1 MANFDNSLSLEDA
14 LTDTPPEIEE
24 EIKRDFM
31 STLEAEAFDDVV
43 GETVSKTDYIP
54 LLDDDGKTG
63 NPESKS
69 KPHLDGGQ
77 VECITPT
84 KPPVLA
90 NGDHELEENDTTDP
104 YQMYQS
110 NILSDLLFVSPGM
123 VNSSPFAEHVD
134 SSKDIANMPS
144 FDPYVSRT
152 ETGSGG
158 WPVEAQ
164 TPPAPS
170 PFVFLEESEPQPLQ
184 TTAEPIK
191 EVEMEMGLSKE
202 ESPVKEVEMTLA
214 PSMEMQK
221 SPTTEMAPVK
231 EVKSEPAVEEPA
243 TKEVEGEQ
251 AMDLA
256 SVKEAEDEPA
266 PAVESVK
273 EAEDE
278 TALEVAPD
286 SGTLA
291 NPASEMGSTQQ
302 NRDVLSQ
309 QNRDVLSQEKRDVLS
324 QQNPEVPSMD
334 VGLTKESE
342 VMPVGEA
349 KVVSAVEVGKM
360 PAVEVEPIQE
370 AQPTPA
376 MELTLTKEIDVIT
389 TPTKDVNVE
398 ETSEVRGLVSPQAE
412 GSPAFK
418 ASPESPE
425 IPAMDVLQPLQ
436 EQKPQGVVSPNVEP
450 RTDSKVT
457 DTNHFEEAASL
468 PVAEVNPFPEN
479 SPALSTEVPL
489 EPIAVMEQKVYL
501 PETSVSIE
509 DKALEKLEEIKAL
522 VSSSEIKAETLNTTP
537 LMQTKASP
545 LKETIPSVDV
555 TELEKPKEEKESHHI
570 SSSEPPLEP
579 TVKKIEQTIVF
590 DFSKLPCISGAP
602 NAQAKQAYKP
612 SDRRFG
618 TPKPAS
624 LIEVP
629 TELLGSHSQQKI
641 PDQRLEP
648 FFCSESGWTGSFPRP
663 RFPHRRTPHTPH
675 TDFLESRRDLGR
687 EPWDVECTPATLKK
701 KKKKSKQKRY
711 LQPPVGEPWDENTE
725 VSKAYLPGADSS
737 KAGVTAG
744 QPTAVTKEYKP
755 LSKESSRKGAVAR
768 PREVKLAAA
777 SSNLERSMQEPFRGE
792 SLPHIVGNTKEGT
805 SSANGKEV
813 RDVDLSPQSKSPVN
827 KEALPPEGKPQP
839 RKGEDPTSVLLAPQ
853 VDPALGKVEAVGVL
867 DSKLPRPEGSQNKQ
881 VETAFETKPEEGS
894 FIKKN
899 QETKDISKSKSSQEQ
914 KEVDHVVNRLKGTA
928 GESKTAAQCALK
940 SPGLPKNKVEQN
952 VTKTPVPQ
960 TFPEQSQEKGSLVSE
975 QPWYCVPG
983 PIPHKGREGPEKI
996 GDNQGRKVRESVE
1009 LPFILETQK
1018 DGINLGA
1025 SGKTPQTKE
1034 MNVHNEHKGIE
1045 SMSSNKIL
1053 ETMSSFI
1060 KPMSEEPKEKVD
1072 SIVGLE
1078 STSKAVSSSDDKID
1092 TGKSFEAA
1100 IEKHMAKGPEKDITE
1115 QSKEGMSP
1123 VSECLLANPPESL
1136 QVSEKPKKRGSDG
1149 KNKKFKKSY
1158 SGQSAPL
1165 ESKIDAHGLP
1175 IADKNGNQENQI
1187 DFFDKNKEDLLLP
1200 SKIPD
1205 PLFLGVSD
1213 KSGKQSV
1220 GEKDRLAEVS
1230 SSEPWTFIEDTKHIA
1245 KNSPSIVSD
1254 VNRTNLT
1261 CKEQTLALGPPSSGQ
1276 QMEDKIEVT
1285 VGQAVVADKPK
1296 KRSIDGKSKK
1306 NKDTHP
1312 PIDNKPGTIGVQV
1325 PAKTKTEFRVEGM
1338 SCVDE
1343 NRNITYCCSE
1353 PPVCSET
1360 NSLKTSL
1367 LSESEVSCKPHSLI
1381 SSDAERSD
1389 SLPKILAES
1398 GKETSQAQVSKLLAL
1413 NDPRKDTVLG
1423 KERADSL
1430 GKDPP
1435 GDSPPNVA
1443 VPDVRAATETEKHQ
1457 GNHSLKKIGD
1467 FSLPGHV
1474 GPLQNQAQMD
1484 RGQQGQET
1492 VKSDEKVK
1500 ENSFHGSV
1508 KGNIT
1513 EPSQKTEPVKEQIHL
1528 HDASRGLEDKSTDK
1542 KCADGIPVLI
1552 EKEMETGK
1560 ALVLPSNK
1568 SEKPGFLEDKP
1579 SQGLDSKDAVCLDGK
1594 KNKTGV
1600 PAEQEKNKMGKLGSG
1615 CQNIDQEGSLV
1626 EPTDL
1631 SADPAGNKEET
1642 APLEVVVDNLSPIVT
1657 KDIQSL
1663 KPKDTVLEASP
1674 KLTEKPA
1681 KRGLGDGKIE
1691 AKSKMAEPLKGYM
1704 RPTKSRGLTPPSL
1717 RPVVLDREKSK
1728 PLRAP
1733 GMDQPRLGNG
1743 VCLWFEASSA
1753 LACVFLQQRALGK
1766 GGGDWGTDFC
1776 HESWGLCMMS
1786 LDQPAHK
1793 LRVLVGGV
1801 RAPGLLRGGEAA
1813 VEEMSLT
1820 NEQPA
1825 PLPAYSQ
1832 LCKGKTPECCP
1843 GSSRYMES
1851 PNDFNKAGYEWQRTE
1866 GKLQEIGLNVNSGGQ
1881 LQEGLGKNAAFPDQG
1896 RLCFFEGKL
1905 DKEPSRETEVLGEKC
1920 SAAPGQLDSWSLIS
1934 ENFPPSKGN
1943 LTNLKTPGFTI
1954 GEAEG
1959 ENRPGSK
1966 NQPGGQPPET
1976 PGSLAQYIKEEET
1989 SVWNPNF
1996 NPVKQD
2002 ALGSGEM
2009 SPGKK
2014 EAHGPAQD
2022 GFVIGVLSDGGGLGG
2037 YPSWAAAPAPA
2048 CSRSAVPYPPTT
2060 TVELAQDEFRGGP
2073 CGYGYEEEDEG
2084 SSVDVEKPS
2093 YAEGAFLNR
2102 ASLPRKAIRRAMSEC
2117 SHLSV
2122 PPALNLADK
2131 YPELPGQEDGGP
2143 GLSPAP
2149 RKLGAASM
2157 KRSLTVAEEQ
2167 SPTPGQS
2174 LGESPSQSP
2183 AEAFPQIREEAAS
2196 QKEEPIPPGNKSS
2209 VSPPEH
2215 VPEGSPG
2222 EKAPAGAPEGSTSG
2236 SPGRP
2241 RGEKETGQPGQAG
2254 NKEIQVIPTQLAPS
2268 CQWGGEPRDAKQDEV
2283 QPSANLNG
2291 NDITA
2296 PPNKELPPSPE
2307 KKTKPSTTT
2316 PSAKTATPK
2325 TKSVPTPTPKRPVST
2340 PPGGPSKKPMSP
2352 APGLAS
2358 AAPPKRP
2365 AAATAATRSSS
2376 LISRDGKPKAIDA
2389 KSPEKRT
2396 PLSKSPATS
2405 TKTASKSTP
2414 TTPRVTVAVSSM
2426 TTGPASRSTSSSP
2439 PKKPSSL
2446 RNESK
2451 PTDIKKTTTKSSLAD
2466 LSRPKSAPTIT
2477 QKTTSTMSLGGPPSS
2492 GPASSRV
2499 KPKPATLRP
2508 STTPSVDTKKPGVP
2522 KATPAKPNS
2531 TAPRPGRPSTSI
2543 SVPDLKNVRS
2553 KIGSTDNIKHQP
2565 GGGRAKVEKK
2575 SEAIGT
2581 ARKPEPSAV
2590 TKTTTTFKA
2599 AETKESAQKQ
2609 PNGKVQIVSKKVNYS
2624 HVQSKCGSKD
2634 NIKHVPGGGNVQ
2646 IQNKKVDISKV
2657 ASKCGSKANIKHKPG
2672 GGDIK
2677 IENQK
2682 LNFKEKAQAKVGSLD
2697 NVGHLPA
2704 GGTVK
2709 TEGSGDA
2716 APPSGE
2722 PPEAHAGSTTQANG
2736 VGHPTPSLGGDP
2748 RETQIF
2754 DSQIQE
2760 TN

>member
-31 STLEAEAFDDVV
+31 STLEAEAYDDVV

-63 NPESKS
+63 NSESKS

-110 NILSDLLFVSPGM
+110 NMLSDLLFVSPGM

-158 WPVEAQ
+158 WPMEAQ

-170 PFVFLEESEPQPLQ
+170 PFVFLEESVPQSLQ
-184 TTAEPIK
+184 TIAEPIK
-191 EVEMEMGLSKE
+191 EVEMEMGLTQE

-214 PSMEMQK
+214 PTMEMQK
-221 SPTTEMAPVK
+221 SPAAELTPVK
-231 EVKSEPAVEEPA
+231 EMKSEPVMEEPA
-243 TKEVEGEQ
+243 AKEVEGEPVT
-251 AMDLA
+251 DLISVKEA
-256 SVKEAEDEPA
+256 EHEPAPVVESVKEAEDEPA
-266 PAVESVK
+266 FK
-273 EAEDE
+273 
-278 TALEVAPD
+278 VAPD
-286 SGTLA
+286 SETLA
-291 NPASEMGSTQQ
+291 DPASEMAPIYQ
-302 NRDVLSQ
+302 NQEVLSQ
-309 QNRDVLSQEKRDVLS
+309 QSQEVLS
-324 QQNPEVPSMD
+324 QQSQEVLSQQSQEVLSQQSQEVLSQKNQEVPFMD
-334 VGLTKESE
+334 VELTKESE

-349 KVVSAVEVGKM
+349 QMVSAVEVGKM
-360 PAVEVEPIQE
+360 PAAEVEPTQE
-370 AQPTPA
+370 AQLTPT
-376 MELTLTKEIDVIT
+376 MELALTKETDVVT

-398 ETSEVRGLVSPQAE
+398 ETSEVRGLASPQAE

-425 IPAMDVLQPLQ
+425 IPAMGGFQPLQ
-436 EQKPQGVVSPNVEP
+436 EQKLQEVLSPNVEP

-457 DTNHFEEAASL
+457 DMNHFEEAASL
-468 PVAEVNPFPEN
+468 PVTEVNPFKPFPEN

-489 EPIAVMEQKVYL
+489 EPVAVMEQKVYL

-509 DKALEKLEEIKAL
+509 DKALEKLKEIKAL
-522 VSSSEIKAETLNTTP
+522 VSSPEIKAEILNTTP
-537 LMQTKASP
+537 LMQTKTSP
-545 LKETIPSVDV
+545 LEETIPPVDV
-555 TELEKPKEEKESHHI
+555 TELEKPKEETESHLI
-570 SSSEPPLEP
+570 SSSEHPLEP
-579 TVKKIEQTIVF
+579 T
-590 DFSKLPCISGAP
+590 GAP

-624 LIEVP
+624 LMEVP
-629 TELLGSHSQQKI
+629 TELLGSHSQQKT

-648 FFCSESGWTGSFPRP
+648 FFWSESGWTGSSPRP
-663 RFPHRRTPHTPH
+663 RFSHRRTPH
-675 TDFLESRRDLGR
+675 TDFLESQRNLGR

-711 LQPPVGEPWDENTE
+711 LQSPVGEPWDENNE
-725 VSKAYLPGADSS
+725 VSKAHLTGADSS

-744 QPTAVTKEYKP
+744 QPTATTKDYK
-755 LSKESSRKGAVAR
+755 LVSKESSRKGAVAR
-768 PREVKLAAA
+768 PREGKLAAA
-777 SSNLERSMQEPFRGE
+777 SSALERSMQEPFRGE
-792 SLPHIVGNTKEGT
+792 SLPQIAGSTKEGR
-805 SSANGKEV
+805 SPVNVKEV
-813 RDVDLSPQSKSPVN
+813 RDVDKGPVN
-827 KEALPPEGKPQP
+827 KEALPLEGKPQP
-839 RKGEDPTSVLLAPQ
+839 GKGEDSTSGLLTPPL
-853 VDPALGKVEAVGVL
+853 DPALDKVEAVGVL
-867 DSKLPRPEGSQNKQ
+867 DSKLPHPEGSQNKQ
-881 VETAFETKPEEGS
+881 AETAFEPKPEEGG
-894 FIKKN
+894 FVKKN
-899 QETKDISKSKSSQEQ
+899 HEVKDISKCKTPQGQIEA
-914 KEVDHVVNRLKGTA
+914 DHVANSLKGST
-928 GESKTAAQCALK
+928 GESKPAAQCTLK
-940 SPGLPKNKVEQN
+940 SPSLLKNKVEPN

-960 TFPEQSQEKGSLVSE
+960 TFPEQSQEIGSLVSE

-983 PIPHKGREGPEKI
+983 PIPHKGMEQPEKI
-996 GDNQGRKVRESVE
+996 GGNQGRKTRESVE

-1025 SGKTPQTKE
+1025 SGKTPETKE
-1034 MNVHNEHKGIE
+1034 KNVHKEHKGIE

-1053 ETMSSFI
+1053 ETMPSFI

-1072 SIVGLE
+1072 SIVSVE
-1078 STSKAVSSSDDKID
+1078 STSKVASSLDNKID
-1092 TGKSFEAA
+1092 TGKTFEAA
-1100 IEKHMAKGPEKDITE
+1100 IEKGSEKGITGK
-1115 QSKEGMSP
+1115 SKEGVSP
-1123 VSECLLANPPESL
+1123 VSECLLANSPESL

-1165 ESKIDAHGLP
+1165 ESKIDVHVLP
-1175 IADKNGNQENQI
+1175 IADKNGNQDKQV
-1187 DFFDKNKEDLLLP
+1187 DSFDKNKEVITLP
-1200 SKIPD
+1200 SKTPD

-1213 KSGKQSV
+1213 KSGKRSV
-1220 GEKDRLAEVS
+1220 DEKERLAEPS
-1230 SSEPWTFIEDTKHIA
+1230 SSEPWTFIEDTRHIA

-1254 VNRTNLT
+1254 VNKTNLRY
-1261 CKEQTLALGPPSSGQ
+1261 KEQTLPLGPPFSGQ
-1276 QMEDKIEVT
+1276 QVEDKIEMT
-1285 VGQAVVADKPK
+1285 VGQTVVSDKPK

-1312 PIDNKPGTIGVQV
+1312 PIENKPGTIGEQV
-1325 PAKTKTEFRVEGM
+1325 PAKTKTEFKVEGM

-1353 PPVCSET
+1353 PSNILSSET

-1381 SSDAERSD
+1381 FSDAGTSD
-1389 SLPKILAES
+1389 SLPLTLSES
-1398 GKETSQAQVSKLLAL
+1398 GKETSQAQVSKLLSL

-1423 KERADSL
+1423 EERADRL
-1430 GKDPP
+1430 GKGPP
-1435 GDSPPNVA
+1435 VNSLPSVA
-1443 VPDVRAATETEKHQ
+1443 IPDVRVATETEKDQ
-1457 GNHSLKKIGD
+1457 GNHSIKKTGE

-1474 GPLQNQAQMD
+1474 GPLQNQAQVD
-1484 RGQQGQET
+1484 RGQGGQET
-1492 VKSDEKVK
+1492 VRSDEKVK
-1500 ENSFHGSV
+1500 ENHFHESV
-1508 KGNIT
+1508 KDNL
-1513 EPSQKTEPVKEQIHL
+1513 TEPVKEQIHL
-1528 HDASRGLEDKSTDK
+1528 QDASRGLEEKSMDK
-1542 KCADGIPVLI
+1542 KCADGIPGLI
-1552 EKEMETGK
+1552 EKQIEKGK
-1560 ALVLPSNK
+1560 DLVTDGIVPSNK
-1568 SEKPGFLEDKP
+1568 SEKLDFLEDKP
-1579 SQGLDSKDAVCLDGK
+1579 SQGLDSKDIVRLDSK
-1594 KNKTGV
+1594 VNKTV
-1600 PAEQEKNKMGKLGSG
+1600 LPAEQEKNKMGKLSS
-1615 CQNIDQEGSLV
+1615 IDQEGSLLQ
-1626 EPTDL
+1626 PTDPTADL
-1631 SADPAGNKEET
+1631 SGNKEET
-1642 APLEVVVDNLSPIVT
+1642 TPPKAVADNVSPVVT
-1657 KDIQSL
+1657 KDIQSP
-1663 KPKDTVLEASP
+1663 KPKETVLEASP
-1674 KLTEKPA
+1674 KLTEKSA
-1681 KRGLGDGKIE
+1681 KRGLGDGKTE
-1691 AKSKMAEPLKGYM
+1691 AKSKTAEPLKGYM

-1717 RPVVLDREKSK
+1717 RPIALDREKAK

-1733 GMDQPRLGNG
+1733 
-1743 VCLWFEASSA
+1743 A
-1753 LACVFLQQRALGK
+1753 
-1766 GGGDWGTDFC
+1766 
-1776 HESWGLCMMS
+1776 
-1786 LDQPAHK
+1786 
-1793 LRVLVGGV
+1793 
-1801 RAPGLLRGGEAA
+1801 
-1813 VEEMSLT
+1813 
-1820 NEQPA
+1820 
-1825 PLPAYSQ
+1825 
-1832 LCKGKTPECCP
+1832 
-1843 GSSRYMES
+1843 
-1851 PNDFNKAGYEWQRTE
+1851 
-1866 GKLQEIGLNVNSGGQ
+1866 
-1881 LQEGLGKNAAFPDQG
+1881 
-1896 RLCFFEGKL
+1896 
-1905 DKEPSRETEVLGEKC
+1905 
-1920 SAAPGQLDSWSLIS
+1920 
-1934 ENFPPSKGN
+1934 
-1943 LTNLKTPGFTI
+1943 
-1954 GEAEG
+1954 
-1959 ENRPGSK
+1959 
-1966 NQPGGQPPET
+1966 
-1976 PGSLAQYIKEEET
+1976 
-1989 SVWNPNF
+1989 
-1996 NPVKQD
+1996 
-2002 ALGSGEM
+2002 
-2009 SPGKK
+2009 
-2014 EAHGPAQD
+2014 
-2022 GFVIGVLSDGGGLGG
+2022 
-2037 YPSWAAAPAPA
+2037 
-2048 CSRSAVPYPPTT
+2048 
-2060 TVELAQDEFRGGP
+2060 
-2073 CGYGYEEEDEG
+2073 
-2084 SSVDVEKPS
+2084 KP
-2093 YAEGAFLNR
+2093 
-2102 ASLPRKAIRRAMSEC
+2102 
-2117 SHLSV
+2117 
-2122 PPALNLADK
+2122 
-2131 YPELPGQEDGGP
+2131 
-2143 GLSPAP
+2143 
-2149 RKLGAASM
+2149 
-2157 KRSLTVAEEQ
+2157 
-2167 SPTPGQS
+2167 
-2174 LGESPSQSP
+2174 
-2183 AEAFPQIREEAAS
+2183 
-2196 QKEEPIPPGNKSS
+2196 
-2209 VSPPEH
+2209 
-2215 VPEGSPG
+2215 
-2222 EKAPAGAPEGSTSG
+2222 
-2236 SPGRP
+2236 
-2241 RGEKETGQPGQAG
+2241 
-2254 NKEIQVIPTQLAPS
+2254 
-2268 CQWGGEPRDAKQDEV
+2268 DEV

-2340 PPGGPSKKPMSP
+2340 LPGGPSKKPMSP

-2358 AAPPKRP
+2358 ATPPKRP

-2396 PLSKSPATS
+2396 PLSKSPSATA
-2405 TKTASKSTP
+2405 TKTASKNTP

-2426 TTGPASRSTSSSP
+2426 TTGAASRSTSSSP

-2466 LSRPKSAPTIT
+2466 LSRPKSAPTIA
-2477 QKTTSTMSLGGPPSS
+2477 QKTTSTVSLGGPPLS
-2492 GPASSRV
+2492 GTASSRV
-2499 KPKPATLRP
+2499 KPKPSTLRP
-2508 STTPSVDTKKPGVP
+2508 TTTPAVDTKKPGVP

-2531 TAPRPGRPSTSI
+2531 TAPRPSRPSTSI

-2709 TEGSGDA
+2709 TEGSGEA
-2716 APPSGE
+2716 APPRGE
-2722 PPEAHAGSTTQANG
+2722 PPEAPAGSTTQANG
-2736 VGHPTPSLGGDP
+2736 VGHPAPSLGGDP

-2760 TN
+2760 TSI